1 MKENAREAKFCID
14 FACILYCIVL
24 PLTFLYS
31 IDTCN
36 FKHQIRGRGFLFS
49 SYFDLMQLN
58 MYVDKGQFPIRNKS
72 SHKKSLAG
80 TEKCSK
86 RLVLQA
92 CQTLVMGTFIIMDR
106 YITHLCYIHR
116 WRNLDMHFYIFLND
130 VIIEISKLRQT
141 NQSILISPTV

>member
-1 MKENAREAKFCID
+1 MCIVQRGAKFCID

-31 IDTCN
+31 IDACS

-58 MYVDKGQFPIRNKS
+58 MQKKLVPDTQQKAPI
-72 SHKKSLAG
+72 KKSLAG